1 MKKVKK
7 LLAMIM
13 AMTMVLGMAM
23 TVSAAG
29 GKPTASDA
37 MNVSGKI
44 EGVEEGAT
52 ITAYQIIDAVYNDNG
67 FVKYV
72 WVAGEKAGQDVKFT
86 ESNGTDVVVGLTDRY
101 ITSVAQNTTG
111 LTQGSLSNLPVGTW
125 LLLVTG
131 TGLDKVYN
139 PMVLSVYYTVS
150 GSDDPMG
157 SGNVNAG
164 SSWSLETTGAYEKSS
179 EIPVEKTADEEQQNG
194 EVGDLVEFTISSE
207 FPSYSASS
215 TATFEVTDRIVNG
228 LAYEK
233 DGDTDNFKAPV
244 VKLENG
250 SVIANTNYT
259 LTWGDDE
266 KSFTI
271 AFDDTYLKSLAGSSI
286 SRKFTITYNAVI
298 TEDAITQVGENQV
311 KIDYEHGSTDDFS
324 EYVYTVSFDGIV
336 KKVGA
341 GQDSNGLAGAEF
353 TLYDT
358 WTDKNTDNLVTA
370 DELSG
375 VVNTATTA
383 ENTGYTVDFKGLDAD
398 KTYYLTETSAPNG
411 YTINSTVYKI
421 EFKNLVHNEVT
432 GKVPYEVWVDGK
444 NEGTVE
450 YGQKLNTPAMEIE
463 NTKIPSLPSTGG
475 IGTTI
480 FTIGGC
486 AIMIAAA
493 ALYFAS
499 KKKSEEN

>member
-29 GKPTASDA
+29 NTPTARDA
-37 MNVSGKI
+37 MDVSGKI

-72 WVAGEKAGQDVKFT
+72 WVAGEKAGQDVEFT

-111 LTQGSLSNLPVGTW
+111 LTQGSLNNLPVGTW

-131 TGLDKVYN
+131 TELDKVYN

-150 GSDDPMG
+150 GSDDSMG

-179 EIPVEKTADEEQQNG
+179 EIPVDKTADEEQQNG

-215 TATFEVTDRIVNG
+215 TATFEVTDTIING

-233 DGDTDNFKAPV
+233 DEDDSFKAPV
-244 VKLENG
+244 VKFENG
-250 SVIANTNYT
+250 TEIANTNYQ
-259 LTWGDDE
+259 LTWDE
-266 KSFTI
+266 NGESFTI
-271 AFDDTYLKSLAGSSI
+271 TFNESYLKSLASSAN
-286 SRKFTITYNAVI
+286 RKFTITYNAVI
-298 TEDAITQVGENQV
+298 TEEAIVQVGENQV
-311 KIDYEHGSTDDFS
+311 KVEYEHGSTEDVS

-341 GQDSNGLAGAEF
+341 GEDAEGLAGAVF

-358 WTDKNTDNLVTA
+358 WTDKNTDNKITA

-375 VVNTATTA
+375 EVATATTTA
-383 ENTGYTVDFKGLDAD
+383 ETGYTVDFKGLDAD

-421 EFKNLVHNEVT
+421 EFKNLVHNVVT
-432 GKVPYEVWVDGK
+432 GKVTYEVWVNGN

-499 KKKSEEN
+499 KRKSEEN